1 MHRKLK
7 TQDVVCTKIE
17 NIDGEY
23 GSEINEENISMHL
36 LGKRK
41 VISVKIAYSGDG
53 GGSGGEDSRSRE
65 WEICSRGREGG
76 HSDTSQ

>member
-7 TQDVVCTKIE
+7 TQDEVCTKIE
-17 NIDGEY
+17 NIAREY
-23 GSEINEENISMHL
+23 ESEINEENISMQY
-36 LGKRK
+36 RK
-41 VISVKIAYSGDG
+41 KKSNISVKIAYSGDG
-53 GGSGGEDSRSRE
+53 GGGGGEDSRSRE

>member
-17 NIDGEY
+17 NIAREY
-23 GSEINEENISMHL
+23 GSEINEENISMQFRE
-36 LGKRK
+36 KEIN
-41 VISVKIAYSGDG
+41 ISVKIAYSGYG
-53 GGSGGEDSRSRE
+53 GGGEDSRSRE

>member
-17 NIDGEY
+17 NIAIEY
-23 GSEINEENISMHL
+23 ESEINEENISMQY
-36 LGKRK
+36 REK
-41 VISVKIAYSGDG
+41 VSNISVNIAYSGDG
-53 GGSGGEDSRSRE
+53 GGGGEDSRSRE